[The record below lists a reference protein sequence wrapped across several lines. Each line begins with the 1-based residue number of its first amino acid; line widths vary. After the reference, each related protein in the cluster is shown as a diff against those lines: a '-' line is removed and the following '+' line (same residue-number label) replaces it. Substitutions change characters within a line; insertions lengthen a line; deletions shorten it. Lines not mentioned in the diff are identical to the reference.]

1 MNFSDLYFTDMVY
14 NLQMAGQ
21 PVVVLVKENFVPI
34 FSICMGLHC
43 SKTSECDKGAMVLQ
57 NSILYVGEISES
69 ERDKLIKQNMV

>member
-1 MNFSDLYFTDMVY
+1 
-14 NLQMAGQ
+14 MAAQ